1 MCLCVFSFNLNEN
14 NSERTLTLPFCISC
28 YTSML
33 YEKNQQVNLFFLL
46 YTLPS
51 ADDINLNV
59 YVYCVPFI
67 HIVYLHLF
75 FVCGAFITIVIN
87 SVKYV
92 IKRNAS
98 ITIIIPVYA
107 VVVAFDAGK
116 FMFFTVWNNHLSFMK
131 F

>member
-1 MCLCVFSFNLNEN
+1 MPVCVLFQSKREQFREDID
-14 NSERTLTLPFCISC
+14 TPFLYISL

-33 YEKNQQVNLFFLL
+33 YKKNQQVNLFFF

-92 IKRNAS
+92 IKRNTS

-107 VVVAFDAGK
+107 VVVACDAGK